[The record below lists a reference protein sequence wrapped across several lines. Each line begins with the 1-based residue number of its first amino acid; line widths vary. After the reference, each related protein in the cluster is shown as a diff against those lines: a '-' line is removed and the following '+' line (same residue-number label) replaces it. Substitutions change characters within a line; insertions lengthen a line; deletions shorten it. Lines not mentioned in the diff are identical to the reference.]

1 MDKSIIL
8 KSFNKQ
14 FFDFIEDVNRIVE
27 NNMDIETSRIY
38 FSTIKKANPSLL
50 LKIWNQ
56 FILSGCDDDF
66 HSALGH
72 GST

>member
-38 FSTIKKANPSLL
+38 FNTIKKANPSLL

-56 FILSGCDDDF
+56 FILIPYQKQIHKGDITF
-66 HSALGH
+66 F
-72 GST
+72 